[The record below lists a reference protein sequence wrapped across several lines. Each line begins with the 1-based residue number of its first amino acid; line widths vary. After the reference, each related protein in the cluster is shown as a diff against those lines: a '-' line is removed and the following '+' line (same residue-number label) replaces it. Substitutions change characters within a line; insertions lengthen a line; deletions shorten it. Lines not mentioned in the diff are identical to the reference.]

1 MQTFCTRLK
10 GQRIGLGFSWEDRA
24 FAKWKDLTE
33 HAWAEVSLLLLGTHS
48 VSWEVPE
55 GEKHQEIEAQNLEN
69 LFVLGKSVNYFED
82 NGELE
87 RAVSK

>member
-1 MQTFCTRLK
+1 M
-10 GQRIGLGFSWEDRA
+10 
-24 FAKWKDLTE
+24 
-33 HAWAEVSLLLLGTHS
+33 SLLLLGTHS